1 MYCDSGDRILDPCD
15 RYTRPGYGCT
25 DYIDGDNDLGD
36 RFTDPITFTDP
47 GYVYTDPG
55 DQSWMDLQ
63 RVSDLPTPNIPNY
76 L

>member
-25 DYIDGDNDLGD
+25 YYIDGDNDLGD
-36 RFTDPITFTDP
+36 RFTDPIIFTDP

-55 DQSWMDLQ
+55 D
-63 RVSDLPTPNIPNY
+63 
-76 L
+76 